1 MVSDGFP
8 GKLVTPDELES
19 NQYTLTRVVEMDSL
33 ESLSV
38 VEAENNQY
46 TLTSDQ
52 GGKMENLSPEEL
64 ENNCFIFRELIGW

>member
-1 MVSDGFP
+1 MDS
-8 GKLVTPDELES
+8 LESLSPDELES